1 MTAPY
6 VGFTDW
12 MTWAAQ
18 SHPMRL
24 SGRCP
29 TLLAFPL
36 PFATSYSHSLWKL
49 LDQIPY
55 LLTNIHSVTL
65 FRGQPQNSRCCQRPV
80 CTIPWRDRNQTDLRR
95 SFPTAREAS
104 GQGSLRLHL
113 PALLLAHAHGFKC
126 RHARDGR
133 AHQEDTVFLHV
144 CVWAH
149 ARACVSIPRR

>member
-12 MTWAAQ
+12 MTWAGQ

-65 FRGQPQNSRCCQRPV
+65 FRGEPQNSRCCQRPV
-80 CTIPWRDRNQTDLRR
+80 CTIPWRDRCQAVVSHSPRGFGRGLTETPPACTAARACSWIQMPACARR
-95 SFPTAREAS
+95 ACAP
-104 GQGSLRLHL
+104 G
-113 PALLLAHAHGFKC
+113 
-126 RHARDGR
+126 RHSIPVR
-133 AHQEDTVFLHV
+133 V